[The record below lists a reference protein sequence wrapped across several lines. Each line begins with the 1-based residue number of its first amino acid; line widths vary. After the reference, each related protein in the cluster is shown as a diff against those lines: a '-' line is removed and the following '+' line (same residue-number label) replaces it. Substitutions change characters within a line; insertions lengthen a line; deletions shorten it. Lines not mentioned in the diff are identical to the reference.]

1 MKRICSFLLSASMLA
16 SLLSCQKTPVVEI
29 EDSTPLDGPT
39 GIISVVV
46 KTPFTETKSPTLDD
60 NAIKTVQL
68 FVFTSDGKLETSKY
82 VDNYTPAT
90 ELKIT
95 AKTGDKTLYVVLNS
109 KRLNFTKTSSF
120 EEPQDSELNDLS
132 ENTRDKL
139 IMVGKNQVK
148 VEPYNTVTPT
158 ESKTTVN
165 VKRLTS
171 KIVLQKVTV
180 DFKGTTLENGSFSI
194 QDVYLVN
201 VVGKAPYGVKDGGI
215 PYTLAETSYFSNMA
229 NWYSK
234 ATYAATAPEMTYDLN
249 YNKICS
255 DVNGGQV
262 DIGLSYLAYPNSA
275 TQAQNG
281 THDTDITSPVMTGL
295 VLKAHIKSS
304 TFSDT
309 AIDKDT
315 YYTFDLPQLE
325 PNKQYLI
332 TNITITM
339 PGADNP
345 GERVTSGKITP
356 VITVDPWA
364 DGNTNITYD
373 F

>member
-1 MKRICSFLLSASMLA
+1 MKRFFSFLLSASLLA
-16 SLLSCQKTPVVEI
+16 SLFSCQKSPVAETEDTTP
-29 EDSTPLDGPT
+29 PDGPT
-39 GIISVVV
+39 GVISVVI
-46 KTPFTETKSPTLDD
+46 KTPAAETKSATLSD

-68 FVFTSDGKLETSKY
+68 FVFTPDGKLETSKY
-82 VDNYTPAT
+82 LENYTSST

-95 AKTGDKTLYVVLNS
+95 AKTGDKMLYVVLNG

-120 EEPQDSELNDLS
+120 ENPQDTELNDLS
-132 ENTRDKL
+132 ENTKEKL

-148 VEPYNTVTPT
+148 VEPYTSAGSS
-158 ESKTTVN
+158 ESKVTVN

-171 KIVLQKVTV
+171 KIVLKKVTV
-180 DFKGTTLENGSFSI
+180 DFKGTTLENGNFSI
-194 QDVYLVN
+194 QDIYLVN

-234 ATYAATAPEMTYDLN
+234 ATYANTAPEMTYDLN
-249 YNKICS
+249 YNKIC
-255 DVNGGQV
+255 DNVNGGQV
-262 DIGLSYLAYPNSA
+262 DIGLSYLAYPNNS
-275 TQAQNG
+275 TQVQNG
-281 THDTDITSPVMTGL
+281 THDTDITAPVMTGL

-309 AIDKDT
+309 AVDKDT

-325 PNKQYLI
+325 PNKQYVI

-345 GERVTSGKITP
+345 GERVASGKITP
-356 VITVDPWA
+356 TITVDPWA
-364 DGNTNITYD
+364 DGNTNISYD

>member
-1 MKRICSFLLSASMLA
+1 MKRICSFLLSASLIA
-16 SLLSCQKTPVVEI
+16 ALFSCQKTPATEI
-29 EDSTPLDGPT
+29 EETPLPDGET
-39 GIISVVV
+39 GVISVVV
-46 KTPFTETKSPTLDD
+46 KTPFTETKSQTLDD

-68 FVFTSDGKLETSKY
+68 FVFTPDGKLETSKY
-82 VDNYTPAT
+82 VDNYTPSG

-95 AKTGDKTLYVVLNS
+95 AKTGEKTLYVVLNS

-120 EEPQDSELNDLS
+120 EQPQDSELNDLS
-132 ENTRDKL
+132 ENTKERL
-139 IMVGKNQVK
+139 IMVGKNTVK
-148 VEPYNTVTPT
+148 VDPYNAVTPT
-158 ESKTTVN
+158 ESKVTVN

-180 DFKGTTLENGSFSI
+180 DFKGTTLESGSFSI
-194 QDVYLVN
+194 LDVYLVN

-234 ATYAATAPEMTYDLN
+234 ATYAGTAPEMTYDLN

-262 DIGLSYLAYPNSA
+262 DIGLSYLAYPNNA
-275 TQAQNG
+275 TQVQNG
-281 THDTDITSPVMTGL
+281 THDTDITAPVMTGL
-295 VLKAHIKSS
+295 VLKAHVKSGS
-304 TFSDT
+304 FSDT

-345 GERVTSGKITP
+345 GERVASGKITP
-356 VITVDPWA
+356 TITVDPWA